1 MINPNI
7 LEKFNK
13 LPEQVQ
19 DAVSEYIEY
28 LYDKYEGELSE
39 EDDIELTPEGEA
51 FLRDR
56 LEELE
61 KHPEQSRRWEDVRRE
76 VHQKYGWE

>member
-1 MINPNI
+1 M
-7 LEKFNK
+7 EKFSK

-28 LYDKYEGELSE
+28 LYDKYEE
-39 EDDIELTPEGEA
+39 EDIELTPEGKALIKE
-51 FLRDR
+51 R

-61 KHPEQSRRWEDVRRE
+61 KHPEQLRRWEEVRNKI
-76 VHQKYGWE
+76 HQKYGWE

>member
-1 MINPNI
+1 MINPSV
-7 LEKFNK
+7 LEKFSK

-28 LYDKYEGELSE
+28 LYDKYEGEAE
-39 EDDIELTPEGEA
+39 IDIELTREGEA
-51 FLRDR
+51 LLQER

-61 KHPEQSRRWEDVRRE
+61 KHPERLRRWEEVRRE
-76 VHQKYGWE
+76 MHEKRGWK